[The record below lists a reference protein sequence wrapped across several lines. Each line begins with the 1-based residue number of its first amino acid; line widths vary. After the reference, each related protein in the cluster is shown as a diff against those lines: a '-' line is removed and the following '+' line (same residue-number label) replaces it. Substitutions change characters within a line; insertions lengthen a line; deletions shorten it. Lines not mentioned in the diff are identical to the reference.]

1 MGCLFGFI
9 DLLFEWL
16 VESWFA
22 LMRWIIPERFL
33 GRKFRFALKL
43 LVGIFSCLLYMM
55 MFIGL
60 FALISRDESTR
71 QIGRYMVLIPLSI
84 SAIQIGL
91 GVLIRVFSR
100 GNR

>member
-9 DLLFEWL
+9 DLIFEFL
-16 VESWFA
+16 VESWFS
-22 LMRWIIPERFL
+22 LMRWIVPERFL
-33 GRKFRFALKL
+33 GRKFRLALKI

-55 MFIGL
+55 MFVGL
-60 FALISRDESTR
+60 FALISRDEVIR
-71 QIGRYMVLIPLSI
+71 QIGRRMVLIPLAI

-91 GVLIRVFSR
+91 GIFVHVFSK